1 MRARMVTRTINL
13 TEVDVMAYDTKEKK
27 VIEDTVS
34 LYGLKEKE
42 AKDNKVLE
50 KHIELALR
58 EGLKFLE
65 IKTAVTVERLY
76 EMEESVFIKYATVRE
91 GGR

>member
-27 VIEDTVS
+27 IIEDTVS

-42 AKDNKVLE
+42 AKDNKALE
-50 KHIELALR
+50 KYIELALR